1 MQNNHINRR
10 KFGNRIKP
18 FLAVTILFI
27 AGCAGESVRVEFPLS
42 HPANPEAY
50 EAEFISP
57 QNPFQKDF
65 TEMERKTTS
74 DSIME
79 PNARQKGSK
88 QPMDHGM
95 GPMKE
100 NQSESPSKK
109 NPAQMGSGNQHQE
122 HNQ

>member
-1 MQNNHINRR
+1 
-10 KFGNRIKP
+10 
-18 FLAVTILFI
+18 
-27 AGCAGESVRVEFPLS
+27 VRVEFPLS

-65 TEMERKTTS
+65 TAMERKTTS

-79 PNARQKGSK
+79 PYVRQKGSK
-88 QPMDHGM
+88 QPMDHDM

-100 NQSESPSKK
+100 NQSESQSKK
-109 NPAQMGSGNQHQE
+109 KPAQMGSGNQHQE